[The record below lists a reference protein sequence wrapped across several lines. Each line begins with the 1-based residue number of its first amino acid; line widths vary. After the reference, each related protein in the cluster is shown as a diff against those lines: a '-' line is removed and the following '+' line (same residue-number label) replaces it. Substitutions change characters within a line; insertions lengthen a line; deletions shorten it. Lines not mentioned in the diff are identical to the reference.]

1 MNLYALIDRESL
13 DKSNLSITQLITQ
26 INKFNAPIL
35 QYRAKNS
42 TTQEK
47 IETLKIIRKLYN
59 GKIIIN
65 DDIDAIDYCDG
76 LHIGQDDIL
85 RFDTNDTKAIKII
98 REKIGNKLLGLST
111 HNIPE
116 IIKAN
121 SLDLDYIGLGAYRST
136 NTKKDAPLGSDLI
149 EVAKHSKH
157 KVALI
162 GGVRLDDEFD
172 ESVIFYSVVGSD
184 LYKGIKWNYT

>member
-1 MNLYALIDRESL
+1 MNLYALIDRDSL
-13 DKSNLSITQLITQ
+13 DKSSISITQLISK
-26 INKFNAPIL
+26 INKFNTPIL

-42 TTQEK
+42 TTQER
-47 IETLKIIRKLYN
+47 IETLKIIRENYN

-65 DDIDAIDYCDG
+65 DDINVIDYCDG

-85 RFDTNDTKAIKII
+85 KFHSNYSKAISLI
-98 REKIGNKLLGLST
+98 RTKIGNKLLGLST
-111 HNIPE
+111 HNRDE
-116 IIKAN
+116 IIQAN
-121 SLDLDYIGLGAYRST
+121 LLDLDYIGLGAYRNT

-149 EVAKHSKH
+149 EVAKSSIH

-172 ESVIFYSVVGSD
+172 ED
-184 LYKGIKWNYT
+184 ALNYFLTTK